1 MRLVPV
7 LEQTGKSFEIATAAE
22 GSLESCYFL
31 SALKIIG
38 LDLAASTP
46 DASMG
51 RSAAARGTAC
61 AKCSNSSGR
70 ERDNDRAQ
78 VKSER
83 AETERREESGPR
95 PAVAQEPRNDE
106 EKDQDGERR
115 GEFQ

>member
-7 LEQTGKSFEIATAAE
+7 LEQTANSFEIATAAE
-22 GSLESCYFL
+22 SFL
-31 SALKIIG
+31 GVVLFFIGAQIIG
-38 LDLAASTP
+38 LDLSASTSE
-46 DASMG
+46 ASMEVRRRPRYG
-51 RSAAARGTAC
+51 VREVLEC
-61 AKCSNSSGR
+61 SGR